1 MSDDGWCRVM
11 ITMRPSSSESAV
23 DAADDGG
30 AVEVIEL
37 ELELEPELELELE
50 LAFVEGREPEMF

>member
-1 MSDDGWCRVM
+1 
-11 ITMRPSSSESAV
+11 MRPSSSESAV

>member
-1 MSDDGWCRVM
+1 M
-11 ITMRPSSSESAV
+11 